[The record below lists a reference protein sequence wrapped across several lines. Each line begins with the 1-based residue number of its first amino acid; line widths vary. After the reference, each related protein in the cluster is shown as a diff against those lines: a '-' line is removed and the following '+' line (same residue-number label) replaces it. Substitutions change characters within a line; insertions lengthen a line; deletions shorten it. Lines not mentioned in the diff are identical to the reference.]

1 MSNQQKKLVK
11 RQKRHWRIRK
21 ILNGTSERPRLSIYR
36 SLKHIYAQVI
46 DDTQGQTLCSV
57 STLSPEIKKNIKGGG
72 NIAAAKE
79 VGKKLSEMALK
90 KSIQKVAFDRSC
102 FPYHGRIKAL
112 AESARESGLKF

>member
-21 ILNGTSERPRLSIYR
+21 ILKGTSERPRLSIYR

-57 STLSPEIKKNIKGGG
+57 STLSPEIKKSIKGGG

>member
-1 MSNQQKKLVK
+1 MSNQQKKLFK

-21 ILNGTSERPRLSIYR
+21 ILKGTTERPRLSIYR

-46 DDTQGQTLCSV
+46 DDTQGYTLCSV
-57 STLSPEIKKNIKGGG
+57 STLSPEIKKSIKGGG
-72 NIAAAKE
+72 NIGAAKE
-79 VGKKLSEMALK
+79 VGKKLSEIALK
-90 KSIQKVAFDRSC
+90 KSIQKVVFDRGC